1 MMKVI
6 IGTAIGIGVVV
17 AGGCGVA
24 ACGACPTKRDI
35 AAKLAA
41 ARGMKSGRSRVQRST
56 ELGDDDEEEEEDEE
70 GDEEE
75 DAVSSI

>member
-6 IGTAIGIGVVV
+6 IGTAVGIGVVV
-17 AGGCGVA
+17 AAGCGVA

-41 ARGMKSGRSRVQRST
+41 ARGMKSVRSRVQRST
-56 ELGDDDEEEEEDEE
+56 ELGDDDEQEDEAE
-70 GDEEE
+70 DEEE